1 MCNEFFTNS
10 SSTNLRAISASQVES
25 DIEKKIDTI

>member
-1 MCNEFFTNS
+1 MCYTNS

-25 DIEKKIDTI
+25 DAEKIDTI